1 MKCRSMSI
9 TMSVYLFNGI
19 NGHFF
24 YRSAI
29 ISETEREG
37 IRMSE
42 QKAYLL
48 LANGQVFEGKSF
60 GVTGTTIGEVVFATG
75 MTGYQETLTDPS
87 YYGQIAVQTFP
98 LNGNYGTNSSDYES
112 PKCWLKGY
120 IVREWCEVPSNFRC
134 EGTID
139 AFLKANGVIGL
150 YGIDTRQLTR
160 VIRES
165 GVMNGMITTEDVFA
179 KKEELLMQIQAY
191 EIKDAVE
198 TVSTKE
204 KQVYTV
210 EEPKYHVVMMD
221 FGYKRHIL
229 QHLKNRNCNVTV
241 VPYNT
246 TAEEILA
253 LRPDGVML
261 TNGPGNPAE
270 NTEVIQTLQQLIA
283 QKIPMFGICLGH
295 QLTALA
301 NGGETIKLKY
311 GHRGGNQPVKELK
324 TGRVYVTSQN
334 HGYAVVGDSI
344 DPSIGIMS
352 HWNANDKTCE
362 GVEYKNTPVFTV
374 QFHPEA
380 CGGPRDTS
388 YLFDRFMDLMDKEGK

>member
-1 MKCRSMSI
+1 MKCWSMSI

>member
-1 MKCRSMSI
+1 
-9 TMSVYLFNGI
+9 
-19 NGHFF
+19 
-24 YRSAI
+24 
-29 ISETEREG
+29 
-37 IRMSE
+37 MSE

-98 LNGNYGTNSSDYES
+98 LNGNYGTNSEDFES
-112 PKCWLKGY
+112 PKCWMKGY
-120 IVREWCEVPSNFRC
+120 IVREWCQAPSNFRC
-134 EGTID
+134 EKTID
-139 AFLKANGVIGL
+139 AFLKEHNVIGL

-160 VIRES
+160 IIRES
-165 GVMNGMITTEDVFA
+165 GVMNGAITTEDVYA
-179 KKEELLMQIQAY
+179 KKEELLAQINAY
-191 EIKDAVE
+191 EIKDAVK
-198 TVSTKE
+198 TVSCTE
-204 KQVYTV
+204 KQEYEV
-210 EEPKYHVVMMD
+210 EQAKRHVVMMD
-221 FGYKRHIL
+221 FGYKAHIL
-229 QHLKNRNCNVTV
+229 RHLLKRDCKVTV

-253 LRPDGVML
+253 MQPDGVML

-270 NTEVIQTLQQLIA
+270 NTEVINNLQKLIA
-283 QKIPMFGICLGH
+283 AKIPMFGICLGH

-301 NGGETIKLKY
+301 NGAQTVKLKY
-311 GHRGGNQPVKELK
+311 GHRGGNQPVKDLT

-344 DPSIGIMS
+344 DEAIGKMS
-352 HWNANDKTCE
+352 HWNVNDKTCE
-362 GVEYKNTPVFTV
+362 GVQYYNAPVYTV